1 MLRDSNLCCRPIPV
15 TTAITAT
22 ASTAI
27 TAGIGSLMP
36 ADRSGCRFLAPA
48 PLLAGMWPRGCT
60 SGLTRRRPA
69 MDRRQG
75 GNASMHVH
83 MPERSVGQERA
94 REAAHD
100 WIRWHPLLER
110 TYVTEG
116 VHVRSRHVIPLLI
129 PSTSSGFVSLRNAP
143 RQGSPMAST
152 CRYLLLIYLLGH
164 VVGETH
170 QAARRPVVGPTG
182 PRAAS

>member
-15 TTAITAT
+15 TTVITAT

-27 TAGIGSLMP
+27 TAGLGSLMP

-48 PLLAGMWPRGCT
+48 PLLAGMWPHGCT

-69 MDRRQG
+69 MNRRQG

-116 VHVRSRHVIPLLI
+116 DMS
-129 PSTSSGFVSLRNAP
+129 
-143 RQGSPMAST
+143 
-152 CRYLLLIYLLGH
+152 
-164 VVGETH
+164 VVGM
-170 QAARRPVVGPTG
+170 
-182 PRAAS
+182 